1 MISPNFDYFLQ
12 IVECKSISRAAERLY
27 ISQPA
32 LTKYL
37 RNLETDLGIRLFAR
51 TQGELKITDAGKYYY
66 EYVQHVKNEERNL
79 RTRISEIQFEGR
91 ATLRIGMPLWRS
103 SVMLPDFLHM
113 FLQEYPLIS
122 VELMEGSAAKLEA
135 ALMNEDVDLC
145 IMNLPVSYA
154 NVSYLP
160 VAEEYIYLVGS
171 RENELVKRI
180 CAGHPDCAHPNV
192 DIRQFA
198 QQPFVLTKP
207 GQHITEYINTMLS
220 RNDMVLNC
228 ILRTSNVTTA
238 VNMAACDLGFT
249 FVPEAGTHSR
259 FFPSRDAVLFTVN
272 DPPMRCTLA
281 AVYKRSVYLS
291 KAAQIF
297 IRKLTEYIDQCRE
310 KEG

>member
-37 RNLETDLGIRLFAR
+37 RNLETDLGIRLFVR

-91 ATLRIGMPLWRS
+91 ANLRIGMPLWRS
-103 SVMLPDFLHM
+103 SVMLPDFLLH
-113 FLQEYPLIS
+113 FLREYPLIS
-122 VELMEGSAAKLEA
+122 VELVEGSAAKLEA

-145 IMNLPVSYA
+145 IMNLPVNYA

-171 RENELVKRI
+171 RENELVKKI
-180 CAGHPDCAHPNV
+180 CAGNPDCVHPNV

-198 QQPFVLTKP
+198 QQPFVLTQP

-238 VNMAACDLGFT
+238 VNMAACNLGFT
-249 FVPEAGTHSR
+249 FIPEAGTHSR
-259 FFPSRDAVLFTVN
+259 FFPSRDTVLFTVN
-272 DPPMRCTLA
+272 DPPLRCTLA

-291 KAAQIF
+291 IAAQIF

>member
-1 MISPNFDYFLQ
+1 MISPNYSYFLQ
-12 IVECKSISRAAERLY
+12 IAECRSISRAAERLY

-37 RNLETDLGIRLFAR
+37 RNLEEDLGIRLFTR
-51 TQGELKITDAGKYYY
+51 TQGELKITDAGKYFY
-66 EYVQHVKNEERNL
+66 EYVQRVQNEERNL
-79 RTRISEIQFEGR
+79 RTRIAEIQFEGR
-91 ATLRIGMPLWRS
+91 ASLRIGMPLWRS

-122 VELMEGSAAKLEA
+122 IELMEGSAAKLEA

-160 VAEEYIYLVGS
+160 VAEEYIYLMGS
-171 RENELVKRI
+171 RENELVKKI
-180 CAGHPDCAHPNV
+180 CAEHPDCVHPNV

-198 QQPFVLTKP
+198 QQPFVLTQP

-220 RNDMVLNC
+220 RNDMVLDC

-238 VNMAACDLGFT
+238 VNMAACNLGFT
-249 FVPEAGTHSR
+249 FIPEAGTHSR
-259 FFPSRDAVLFTVN
+259 FFPLQDTVLFTVN
-272 DPPMRCTLA
+272 DPPLRCTLA

-310 KEG
+310 KDG